1 MVNKIKQ
8 THEKK
13 LRKLQQSLLSSGL
26 NVDKVIFNYS
36 NRILTTSE
44 NKILLLG
51 LDFGLPLRKLNFNK
65 YYPIFEKLFL

>member
-8 THEKK
+8 IHEKK
-13 LRKLQQSLLSSGL
+13 LRKLQLSPLSSGL
-26 NVDKVIFNYS
+26 NGDKVIFNYS
-36 NRILTTSE
+36 NGILTASE

-65 YYPIFEKLFL
+65 YYLIFENCF